1 MQMTQPN
8 TEESRAVGVLLEQT
22 RLDTARE
29 QRVHQKA
36 TAWIEHIRGQSPH
49 LMAQLLSDFG
59 LNSKESW
66 ALMSLAECLLRIPD
80 ESTALRFAHHML
92 EQGHWVPAHS
102 PPADWSVRLTE
113 HALQWGQRYLQ
124 HSELTWLHR
133 LADPL
138 FLNTLRQSLHAM
150 AGKFVWAED
159 LASALRRREENFS
172 YSFDMLGESALGQH
186 DAELYLN
193 RYAQAL
199 QTLGMNRRP
208 QHDSISIKL
217 SALHAR
223 FEAGKDTPC
232 LPALIE
238 RALWLAKMAAQ
249 HRIDLTLDAETCD
262 TQNLAL
268 KVFQALRRHPDLSGW
283 DGLGIAVQAYQLRAP
298 EILKKLDD
306 LAVQQA
312 ICVNV
317 RLVKGAY
324 WDSEI
329 KLAQQLALAQYPVY
343 TRKAHTDL
351 AYLACAQQLLRS
363 RHLRAQFATHNAHT
377 LAWIHEIAEGRAYE
391 VQKLHGMGDTLH
403 KLHQAETGCSCRTY
417 APVGS
422 FDVLLPYLLRRLLE
436 NVSNQSFVAQLA
448 LPELDTE
455 EIMADPRLRTGTHP
469 SPGLPPPY
477 LAVYPLRRAQGFGLD
492 NTASLAS
499 VAEALAHPKTPDQA
513 YSLIHGQPLPGE
525 VHTHHSR
532 ADGRI
537 LSQIH
542 WAEAAAADLAMQA
555 ASLGFTAW
563 NATPAMIRAQCLIR
577 MADLLERDL
586 MDYISLLVHEGG
598 KVIADALAE
607 VREASD
613 LCRYYSAQAEQF
625 LAHPMILP
633 NITGERNTLHWQG
646 RGVFLCISPWNF
658 PLAICLGQVA
668 AALVSGNTVVVK
680 PALQTPLIAERMV
693 RDLLTCG
700 IPSSAL
706 HLILGQS
713 EVVGDALLRH
723 PRLSGVALTGS
734 TQTGQ
739 TLHRML
745 ADHHRAILPLIAET
759 GGLNVMIA
767 DSTALPQHVIRDVM
781 TSAFNSAGQRC
792 SSCRILFIQDSMQAS
807 ILPLLTDAVEQLVV
821 GDPCDPAT
829 DIGPV
834 IDLKARDTLRS
845 YQREL
850 DQRAERVAMASCPE
864 TGCFVAPS
872 VHKCTLDTLPQEE
885 IFGPIL
891 HVVTYPLEDLAL
903 IHAWIHHSGYGL
915 TLGLQSRVP
924 EQLQLA
930 QQPWPVG
937 NLYINRNQI
946 GAAVG
951 CQPFGG
957 QGLSGTGFKA
967 GGPHYLF
974 RFAVE
979 HVICENLTSL
989 GINTE
994 LAQDSPPDA
1003 EHG

>member
-1 MQMTQPN
+1 MQDTQP
-8 TEESRAVGVLLEQT
+8 TTAESQAVLTLLKQT
-22 RLDTARE
+22 SLDSARQ

-36 TAWIEHIRGQSPH
+36 TAWIEHLRGQSPN

-59 LNSKESW
+59 LNSTEGW

-80 ESTALRFAHHML
+80 ESTALRFARCML
-92 EQGHWVPAHS
+92 DQGHWVNSDHPS
-102 PPADWSVRLTE
+102 TDWPISLAE
-113 HALQWGQRYLQ
+113 HALQWGQRYLK
-124 HSELTWLHR
+124 HTDASWLHR
-133 LADPL
+133 LADPI
-138 FLNTLRQSLHAM
+138 FLSTLRRSLHVM
-150 AGKFVWAED
+150 AGRFVWAED
-159 LASALRRREENFS
+159 LQQALRHREEDFS
-172 YSFDMLGESALGQH
+172 YSFDMLGESALGER

-199 QTLGMNRRP
+199 QTLGQNRRP
-208 QHDSISIKL
+208 HHDSISIKL

-223 FEAGKDTPC
+223 FEAGKDALC

-238 RALWLAKMAAQ
+238 RTLWLAQMAAQ

-262 TQNLAL
+262 TQDLAL
-268 KVFQALRRHPDLSGW
+268 KVIQALRKHPALSGW
-283 DGLGIAVQAYQLRAP
+283 DGLGIAVQAYQIRAP
-298 EILKKLDD
+298 EILQKLDD
-306 LAVQQA
+306 LAVQQG
-312 ICVNV
+312 ICLNV

-329 KLAQQLALAQYPVY
+329 KLAQHLALRRYPVY

-351 AYLACAQQLLRS
+351 AYLACAKQLLNA

-377 LAWIHEIAEGRAYE
+377 LAWIHEVAEGRTYE
-391 VQKLHGMGDTLH
+391 VQKLHGMGDALH
-403 KLHQAETGCSCRTY
+403 RLHLAETGCSCRTY

-448 LPELDTE
+448 MPELDTE
-455 EIMADPRLRTGTHP
+455 EIMADPWLKATANP
-469 SPGLPPPY
+469 SPGQVEPH
-477 LAVYPLRRAQGFGLD
+477 LAVTPLLRAHGFGLD
-492 NTASLAS
+492 DQ
-499 VAEALAHPKTPDQA
+499 VALTRVADALAHPKTPDQVH
-513 YSLIHGQPLPGE
+513 SLIQGQPLPGV
-525 VHTHHSR
+525 VHTHSSR

-542 WAEAAAADLAMQA
+542 WAEAAVADLAMQA
-555 ASLGFTAW
+555 ASLGASAW
-563 NATPAMIRAQCLIR
+563 NATPVTDRAQCLLR
-577 MADLLERDL
+577 MADLLDREG
-586 MDYISLLVHEGG
+586 MDYLSLLVHEGG

-607 VREASD
+607 VREACD
-613 LCRYYSAQAEQF
+613 LCRYYSAQAEQL
-625 LAHPMILP
+625 LAAPINLP
-633 NITGERNTLHWQG
+633 HITGERNTLIWQG

-680 PALQTPLIAERMV
+680 PALQTPLLAERMV
-693 RDLLTCG
+693 RDLLACG
-700 IPSSAL
+700 IPTSAL
-706 HLILGQS
+706 QLILGQS
-713 EVVGDALLRH
+713 DVVGDPLLRH
-723 PRLSGVALTGS
+723 PRLAGVAMTGS

-739 TLHRML
+739 TIHRIL

-767 DSTALPQHVIRDVM
+767 DSTALPQHVVRDVI

-807 ILPLLTDAVEQLVV
+807 VLPLLSDAVGQLVV
-821 GDPCDPAT
+821 GNPGDPTT

-834 IDLKARDTLRS
+834 IDMNARDTLRN

-850 DQRAERVAMASCPE
+850 DQRSVRVAMATCPE

-872 VHKCTLDTLPQEE
+872 VHLCTLETLPHEE
-885 IFGPIL
+885 VFGPIL
-891 HVVTYPLEDLAL
+891 HVVTYRPEDLPQV
-903 IHAWIHHSGYGL
+903 HSWVRDSGYGL

-967 GGPHYLF
+967 GGPHYLL
-974 RFAVE
+974 RFSVE
-979 HVICENLTSL
+979 RAICENLTSL

-994 LAQDSPPDA
+994 LAQDPQLDSRPD
-1003 EHG
+1003 